1 MSEIAFRETIPTLRM
16 YSVEKTIEFY
26 VGFLGFCVDFEH
38 RFGENFPLFM
48 QVSRAGLK
56 LRLSEHHGDGSPGAR
71 LTIRMTGLDAFHA
84 EITAKDYR
92 YMKPG
97 IKDTPWNMRD
107 MGVIDPV
114 GNHITFS
121 EAKA

>member
-1 MSEIAFRETIPTLRM
+1 MSEIAFHETIPTLRM
-16 YSVEKTIEFY
+16 FSVEKTIEFY
-26 VGFLGFCVDFEH
+26 VGFLGFSVDFEH
-38 RFGENFPLFM
+38 RFGKSFRFM
-48 QVSRAGLK
+48 QGSRAGLK
-56 LRLSEHHGDGSPGAR
+56 LCLSEHHGDGSPGVHV
-71 LTIRMTGLDAFHA
+71 TVRMTGLDAFHA

-92 YMKPG
+92 YMTAWHPAH
-97 IKDTPWNMRD
+97 PWNMRD

>member
-1 MSEIAFRETIPTLRM
+1 MSEIAFHETIPTLRM
-16 YSVEKTIEFY
+16 FSVEKTIEFY
-26 VGFLGFCVDFEH
+26 VGFLGFSVDFEH

-56 LRLSEHHGDGSPGAR
+56 LCLSEHHGDGSPGVHV
-71 LTIRMTGLDAFHA
+71 TVRMTGLDAFHA

-97 IKDTPWNMRD
+97 IQHTPWNTRD